1 MIGPHVVL
9 LVLIVLGVVWTAGWA
24 IVIAHSGHGAVPFAE
39 LERPER
45 RLRLWLLAGMV
56 AVAVVLFILTLRWLP
71 FESARAAE
79 FGSTGVT
86 VSVTGTQW
94 SWALS
99 RKQFQTG
106 VPIDFTVT
114 SRDVNHDFAIYDP
127 QGRLVAQVQGMPGYT
142 NHLLY
147 EFHEPGTYTIRC
159 LEYCGLGHHTMTA
172 PITVVR
178 P

>member
-1 MIGPHVVL
+1 VVL
-9 LVLIVLGVVWTAGWA
+9 Y
-24 IVIAHSGHGAVPFAE
+24 SGRGAVALDQ

-45 RLRLWLLAGMV
+45 RLRLWLLAGMA
-56 AVAVVLFILTLRWLP
+56 AVATVLFILTLRWLP
-71 FESARAAE
+71 YEGARATE
-79 FGSTGVT
+79 FGSTGVP

-99 RKQFQTG
+99 RNRFRTG
-106 VPIDFTVT
+106 VPVDFAVT

-127 QGRLVAQVQGMPGYT
+127 QGRLVAQVQAMPGYT

-147 EFHEPGTYTIRC
+147 EFREPGSYTIRC
-159 LEYCGLGHHTMTA
+159 LEYCGLGHHTMIA
-172 PITVVR
+172 PITVTG